1 MPRGLLGPAQGYAVS
16 RGRAARGGPG
26 RAAGTGHRAFTAW
39 MPHPCCSN
47 AVPLSFVACEGSVR
61 ARERDFRH
69 SGTARTKL
77 QGVDAAF
84 TSFQRHEGGIH
95 VVSAGAGRAG
105 GGGHGSR
112 ERGGNT
118 GAPGVAAGRLDFTPH
133 TPDWA
138 FVRHWYREEGAMP
151 AMKLTPIAAMRAR
164 DVSRPRA
171 EHLAEAEEAEARNA
185 AGRRPGPATPRR
197 RPAAG
202 RGRGRRARRRTAE
215 RRRTAGTSGRHGPG
229 SRAGGGGAVPAE
241 RPLGKVQLGKVTLGR
256 AWAAGPGRAGGPGS
270 GGSGGGQGLRRGA
283 GAQEGGRGGRSPD
296 FS

>member
-1 MPRGLLGPAQGYAVS
+1 M
-16 RGRAARGGPG
+16 
-26 RAAGTGHRAFTAW
+26 
-39 MPHPCCSN
+39 
-47 AVPLSFVACEGSVR
+47 R

-95 VVSAGAGRAG
+95 VVSAGAGRG
-105 GGGHGSR
+105 GRRRSR
-112 ERGGNT
+112 VTGTWRKHRSTRGCGR
-118 GAPGVAAGRLDFTPH
+118 VRLDFTPH

-256 AWAAGPGRAGGPGS
+256 AWAGGPGRAGGPGS

-283 GAQEGGRGGRSPD
+283 GAAGRRTSRSRRSWPGAGRAGARRRTGWRRTPGRSRPPRRPGT
-296 FS
+296 SARRG